1 MNIHPGLTPHALV
14 ERARGLTANVA
25 ARAADA
31 EALHRLPDVTVREFE
46 AADLC
51 RIWIPRRFGGLEMDL
66 HTGIRTMQE
75 IGRGCVSSAW
85 CLTVW
90 QQHSWVAALFSEEAQ
105 QETLGAEPDFHV
117 AAVLAPRGKAK
128 RVAGGYRIS
137 GVWPFG
143 SGCDHGTWVMLGA
156 LLVDED
162 GREIPTGREVYGVPA
177 ANVRLC
183 LVPRADVAILG
194 DWDTAGLAAT
204 GSHSIR
210 AQDVFVPEHRVLF
223 VADAVDGRAPGQQI
237 NRAPLY
243 RSAYYSFLACA
254 LAGPATGAAQGALD
268 ALLSGVDKRM
278 VLPMGLIQS
287 SMVRTHRQVAEI
299 DNKVRTAKLLLR
311 DVADRITEAAEID
324 RALTVVER
332 AQCRL
337 DIATSVHL
345 SYEAVEQAFLAT
357 GGSAISVK
365 NPLQRFM
372 RDMHAVKSH
381 YFMDLETAR
390 ELSGKVMLGQKP
402 FTYLF

>member
-1 MNIHPGLTPHALV
+1 
-14 ERARGLTANVA
+14 
-25 ARAADA
+25 
-31 EALHRLPDVTVREFE
+31 
-46 AADLC
+46 
-51 RIWIPRRFGGLEMDL
+51 
-66 HTGIRTMQE
+66 
-75 IGRGCVSSAW
+75 
-85 CLTVW
+85 
-90 QQHSWVAALFSEEAQ
+90 
-105 QETLGAEPDFHV
+105 
-117 AAVLAPRGKAK
+117 
-128 RVAGGYRIS
+128 
-137 GVWPFG
+137 
-143 SGCDHGTWVMLGA
+143 
-156 LLVDED
+156 
-162 GREIPTGREVYGVPA
+162 
-177 ANVRLC
+177 
-183 LVPRADVAILG
+183 
-194 DWDTAGLAAT
+194 
-204 GSHSIR
+204 
-210 AQDVFVPEHRVLF
+210 
-223 VADAVDGRAPGQQI
+223 
-237 NRAPLY
+237 
-243 RSAYYSFLACA
+243 
-254 LAGPATGAAQGALD
+254 
-268 ALLSGVDKRM
+268 M